1 MLQLR
6 PPCEC
11 CTTVLLP
18 VPQMRVSGVEGAR
31 PSTGRLS
38 SRR

>member
-11 CTTVLLP
+11 CRAHLPPEARNERLLKP
-18 VPQMRVSGVEGAR
+18 RRCAVS
-31 PSTGRLS
+31 S
-38 SRR
+38 

>member
-11 CTTVLLP
+11 RRADLPPEVGHERLLK
-18 VPQMRVSGVEGAR
+18 PQGCVACR
-31 PSTGRLS
+31 
-38 SRR
+38 